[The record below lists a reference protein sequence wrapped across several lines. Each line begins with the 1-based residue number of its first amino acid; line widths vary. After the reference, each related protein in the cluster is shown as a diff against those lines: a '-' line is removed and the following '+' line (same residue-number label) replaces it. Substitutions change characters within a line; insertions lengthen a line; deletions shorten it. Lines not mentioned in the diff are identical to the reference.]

1 MGSIFSGP
9 KIPTPPPP
17 PPPSTVRDE
26 VNRVEQVPVTN
37 ADGSITY
44 VTRTLPLTAEQQA
57 QKNELDGIMSTALAE
72 IKKLSATDYND
83 DAETKRVLD
92 QWQTVQDNL
101 VKKGFA
107 ARQVSEEETL
117 ARRGLGD
124 STAALDVR
132 RTRALDAQEAEQ
144 KLALGRDSLSEQ
156 IRGERLGL
164 QQNCTTLRRGK
175 RMPHRPKP
183 TRRRYGARAAWQP
196 LMPSAMPAFWTIMTA
211 AANSVAAAY
220 LAMRWPAVWGERWGV
235 ALAVGLLGLWG
246 AFWGVCLG
254 ISNTN

>member
-164 QQNCTTLRRGK
+164 QQNLYNLAAGQKDATQAKTYEAAIRG
-175 RMPHRPKP
+175 
-183 TRRRYGARAAWQP
+183 Q
-196 LMPSAMPAFWTIMTA
+196 S
-211 AANSVAAAY
+211 SVAAINAQRNASLLDY
-220 LAMRWPAVWGERWGV
+220 YDRSSQQRGGSVFGN
-235 ALAVGLLGLWG
+235 ALASSLGGTLGRSAGGGPFGVVGGFLGSLFG
-246 AFWGVCLG
+246 
-254 ISNTN
+254 NK